1 MTTRL
6 TRGLSA
12 TGGLLVALLVW
23 DASNLDMAMASW
35 FGGPA
40 GFPLKEHWLFTAVL
54 HEGARFVSWLIV
66 LALCLMV
73 WWPVGLFR
81 RITAGRRLQLVVTTL
96 AAVLVVSGLKEFS
109 HTSCPWDLAAFGR
122 AAQYVSHWAWSM
134 SDGGSGR
141 CFPAGHA
148 SAGFAF
154 VGGYFAFADDAP
166 EIAWRW
172 LAAAALAGLLLG
184 LAQQVRGAH
193 FMSHTLW
200 TGWLCW
206 CVALLV
212 DRLRIASWPLPPA
225 DIDREL
231 T

>member
-1 MTTRL
+1 MNLSRGRL
-6 TRGLSA
+6 LA
-12 TGGLLVALLVW
+12 TGGLLIALLAW
-23 DASNLDMAMASW
+23 DASDLDMTMANW

-40 GFPLKEHWLFTAVL
+40 GFPLKEHWLFNAVL
-54 HEGARFVSWLIV
+54 HEGARIASWLLV
-66 LALCLMV
+66 LGLCLMV
-73 WWPVGLFR
+73 WWPLGAFR
-81 RITAGRRLQLVVTTL
+81 RIGAGRRMQLVVTTL
-96 AAVLVVSGLKEFS
+96 AAVLVVSELKALS
-109 HTSCPWDLAAFGR
+109 LTSCPWDLATFGR
-122 AAQYVSHWAWSM
+122 AAQHVSHWAWLT

-154 VGGYFAFADDAP
+154 IGGYFAFADDAP
-166 EIAWRW
+166 ELAWGW

-206 CVALLV
+206 CVALVV
-212 DRLRIASWPLPPA
+212 DSLRVVSWPLRPV
-225 DIDREL
+225 DVDREPS
-231 T
+231 